1 MSDELSGEERA
12 ELERLRGEMAA
23 LRERRA
29 KGRWRAW
36 VSAVLITLG
45 CVLLPVSGVAYWAA
59 NQVADTARYVENVTP
74 LASDPTVQA
83 AATDRVTAAVMKALD
98 VPSLVKR
105 LGGALPPKIGEKVDG
120 LSGAINGGVQGF
132 VRDAVGKVVASDQF
146 QSVWVDAN
154 RVAHTQLNAV
164 LSGQGSAVLKVTGNT
179 VSVDLGPI
187 IDKVKQKLVASGLG
201 IAASIPELHPTFEL
215 FQSPDLVRWQTLYSW
230 LLALQWALP
239 ILTLIL
245 LALGIYI
252 ARNHRRAVLGT
263 GVGIAVG
270 MLVLAAG
277 LLLVRAAYLNSAAA
291 HGLNTAAAAT
301 VYDTL
306 VRFLRQGLRTILVL
320 GVVIAVGA
328 FFTGPSTTAVAT
340 RRFLSGHIGGKVN
353 TGRFGLWLYRYRGP
367 VRAGVVAVAALV
379 FVFWDHPTGKVVLLL
394 AVLTLLVLGLVELLS
409 RKPPEPMESTL

>member
-1 MSDELSGEERA
+1 MSDELSDEERA
-12 ELERLRGEMAA
+12 ELEQLRGEVAA
-23 LRERRA
+23 LRERRTRA
-29 KGRWRAW
+29 RWRAW

-105 LGGALPPKIGEKVDG
+105 ISGALPPKIGDRVNG
-120 LSGAINGGVQGF
+120 LAGAINGGVEGF
-132 VRDAVGKVVASDQF
+132 VHDTVGKVVASDQF

-179 VSVDLGPI
+179 VSIDLGPI
-187 IDKVKQKLVASGLG
+187 IEKVKQRLVASGLG
-201 IAASIPELHPTFEL
+201 IAASIPAIHPTFEL

-230 LLALQWALP
+230 LLTLQWALP
-239 ILTLIL
+239 LLTLIL
-245 LALGIYI
+245 LALGIYV

-263 GVGIAVG
+263 GIGIAVS
-270 MLVLAAG
+270 MLALAVA
-277 LLLVRAAYLNSAAA
+277 LLLVRGAYLNSVAA
-291 HGLNTAAAAT
+291 HGLNTAAAAAF
-301 VYDTL
+301 YDTL
-306 VRFLRQGLRTILVL
+306 IRFLRDGLRTLLVL

-340 RRFLSGHIGGKVN
+340 RRFLTGHISGKIN
-353 TGRFGLWLYRYRGP
+353 TGRFGVWLYRYRGP
-367 VRAGVVAVAALV
+367 VRAGVVALAALV
-379 FVFWDHPTGKVVLLL
+379 FVFWDRPTGKVVLLL

-409 RKPPEPMESTL
+409 RKPPEATESTL

>member
-1 MSDELSGEERA
+1 MSEGLNDDERA
-12 ELERLRGEMAA
+12 ELERLRGEIAE

-29 KGRWRAW
+29 RGRWRAW
-36 VSAVLITLG
+36 VSAALITLG

-74 LASDPTVQA
+74 LASDPTVQGA
-83 AATDRVTAAVMKALD
+83 VSDRVTAAIMKALD

-105 LGGALPPKIGEKVDG
+105 LGQALPPKVGDKVGG
-120 LSGAINGGVQGF
+120 LAGPISGGVQGF
-132 VRDAVGKVVASDQF
+132 VRDTVGKVVASDQF

-201 IAASIPELHPTFEL
+201 IAASIPEIHPTFEL

-230 LLALQWALP
+230 LLALQWVLP

-245 LALGIYI
+245 LALGVWV
-252 ARNHRRAVLGT
+252 ARNHRRAVLGA
-263 GVGIAVG
+263 GVGIAVS
-270 MLVLAAG
+270 MLVLAAA
-277 LLLVRAAYLNSAAA
+277 LLLARGAYLNSAAA
-291 HGLNTAAAAT
+291 HGLNTAAAAD

-306 VRFLRQGLRTILVL
+306 VRFLRQGLRTLLVVGL
-320 GVVIAVGA
+320 VIAVGA
-328 FFTGPSTTAVAT
+328 YFTGPSTTAVAT
-340 RRFLSGHIGGKVN
+340 RRFLTGHIGGRVN

-367 VRAGVVAVAALV
+367 VRAGIVALAAVV

-394 AVLTLLVLGLVELLS
+394 AVLTLLLVGLVELLA
-409 RKPPEPMESTL
+409 REAPKGT